1 MIRHLTLVL
10 VSFFIALAVLSAGCG
25 NKGSGTAGA
34 GRSETAAPFA
44 SSASGEAAS
53 PEAAKAAVTLPEKL
67 RVGFISA
74 NNKETITGVEGWA
87 QSKGTLAS
95 ELKKYGVK
103 EIRFTPF
110 PNGPNLNEALAAGSL
125 DVGIYGDTPAINA
138 RANGLP
144 TRLINISQSGMNAW
158 LIARADG
165 PKSVAELKG
174 TKIATA
180 QGSYM
185 HRYLIGLL
193 EEHGLVENVKV
204 LHLLPPDGEA
214 ALARGDIA
222 AFAYPTGFGPL
233 LIRKGYTAIDE
244 AVRHPDLRG
253 SSLTVTTEKFL
264 EDYPDFPKI
273 WNEIRRQ
280 AVREIREH
288 PDEFYQLYAEASGYP
303 LDVVKASFTIE
314 QWPEEDFPAEGL
326 KLLEGTKAFLVEQG
340 LAREDFDLNDW
351 IYR

>member
-10 VSFFIALAVLSAGCG
+10 VAFFIVLAVLSSGCG
-25 NKGSGTAGA
+25 NRVTGSGGA
-34 GRSETAAPFA
+34 GRSETAAPSDA
-44 SSASGEAAS
+44 SASGEAAS
-53 PEAAKAAVTLPEKL
+53 PDAGTTAGTLPEKL

-95 ELKKYGVK
+95 ELKKYGVR
-103 EIRFTPF
+103 EIRFIPF
-110 PNGPNLNEALAAGSL
+110 PNGPNLNEALASGSL

-158 LIARADG
+158 LIARTDG

-174 TKIATA
+174 TKVATA

-193 EEHGLVENVKV
+193 EEHGLVGDVKV

-233 LIRKGYTAIDE
+233 MIQKGYAAIDE
-244 AVRHPDLRG
+244 AARRPDLRG
-253 SSLTVTTEKFL
+253 SSVTVATDKFL
-264 EDYPDFPKI
+264 EDHPDFPKI

-288 PDEFYQLYAEASGYP
+288 PDEFYRLYAEASGYP
-303 LDVVKASFTIE
+303 LDVVKASFTLE
-314 QWPEEDFPAEGL
+314 QWPEEDFPEDGL
-326 KLLEGTKAFLVEQG
+326 QLLEGTKTFLVEQG
-340 LAREDFDLNDW
+340 LARENFDLNDW